1 MNGEDEPIDV
11 LENYDVPILR
21 RYVVTLASGQQY
33 RLHAEDE
40 DHARKLA
47 EEAEPGDPVVS
58 IDEE

>member
-21 RYVVTLASGQQY
+21 AYVVTFASGQRY
-33 RLHAEDE
+33 RFRAEDE
-40 DHARKLA
+40 DHARGQA
-47 EEAEPGDPVVS
+47 EDAEPDNPVVS

>member
-21 RYVVTLASGQQY
+21 PYIVTLASGQQY
-33 RLHAEDE
+33 RFRAEDE
-40 DHARKLA
+40 DHAREQA
-47 EEAEPGDPVVS
+47 EEAEPGNPVVS